1 MKTYRSLMKNLDP
14 SGEKFRM
21 VTPMGDETSAVH
33 EGEDMAMEKATQWDS
48 TKGVVLKVQVRKWF
62 IIPYYKTVFESIIR

>member
-1 MKTYRSLMKNLDP
+1 
-14 SGEKFRM
+14 M